1 MTIVS
6 DVEIRLRADIARL
19 QQDLNRARAEVNGAI
34 NGMSQA
40 VEKFKG
46 LLGSMFAVGSILA
59 IAHEV
64 IAAQR
69 EFDKLNTSLI
79 TATGSSKNAA
89 QAFAALQK
97 FAASTP
103 YDLKQTTEAFLKLR
117 NLGLMPSERAL
128 TSYGN
133 TAGAMGKDLMQ
144 LVEAV
149 ADATTGEF
157 ERLKEFG
164 IKAKQEGDKV
174 SLTFQGVTT
183 KIGNNAAA
191 IEKYLMDLGETKFA
205 GGMELQAKT
214 LDGAISALGD
224 SWRATL
230 RTFAQSGFGDA
241 TKEGVLG
248 LTEAL
253 GNLQSITMAVAG
265 QSKNA
270 KGEVEGFSLVSAT
283 LTPIFETI
291 ALVGNDVAFTF
302 RVLGRE
308 IAGFAAGITTFAE
321 GVANGWR
328 GLGTAAKGMFENG
341 WGNSDTVL
349 KGLGQTVD
357 SLKGSFTGMLAISQ
371 EITEQSAAD
380 RIATDARA
388 AAIIGAAAARKKAAE
403 EEAKDTSDQL
413 AQHKILGDTRKQQ
426 TDAEKKAATEA
437 LAFYTKTREA
447 SIDQLQVLEQ
457 ERDGQMALSSEE
469 KKRVE
474 ILNDL
479 VKFGKSLTAQQRSDI
494 KGWAEAIPVLAKYN
508 KELEKSKALRAEREG
523 EAYTD
528 VGAANAQTQAL
539 QDQIKYY
546 GLTEEAVLKLKAAEI
561 ELGIT
566 SGEIDDIE
574 RGRLQGL
581 LDATNEQIKLQTRLS
596 KMKSETT
603 FWTGLESTAKSTFL
617 SIANGSKDTA
627 TRLKETFKNIFFDWL
642 YQMTVQKWIINIGT
656 SISGGGAVSGIVNA
670 LGGSSSGG
678 SSIMSAFSSGGSLL
692 SIGKTIYQGFATGV
706 ASSLGGSIASL
717 GNLFGSSAV
726 SAFGTGMTL
735 TASQAS
741 TAAAA
746 YAASGNTAVAGGL
759 TAGAGAASAVP
770 IIGWIIAG
778 MAAANGFMK
787 QGFTPN
793 NDTITNPLAKAFTAP
808 TNMTYKALEKL
819 GVGKTLANILSG
831 AAINTKLFGR
841 ADPRVE
847 SMGLRGT
854 ISAAGIDADTYANI
868 IEKGGIFRSS
878 KRYTNTADLGA
889 ETDKAWDGQIKNM
902 ITAVKGFGT
911 ALGIQTNVIDSY
923 TKAFDIK
930 LTGDE
935 TKDNEAVTALFAG
948 ISDELSTRLVPSLA
962 SFQAEGETL
971 SATLLRVVNDYVTT
985 DAALTAIGKTFG
997 VMGVAGIEARE
1008 RLIAAAGGL
1017 DAFVSAVTYFQQNY
1031 LTEAEQIAPLQKQVA
1046 DSLAALGMSSV
1057 KTTDQFKAAV
1067 MGIDVSTQ
1075 AGADLFAQLMALA
1088 PAFKTVADYADE
1100 LSGVVRKSAAE
1111 VRSERA
1117 GLQNQLDQLI
1127 MTPAQLAE
1135 KARNAIDA
1143 SNRDLYDQIIAGQ
1156 ARLDRVTALNTETTA
1171 IQAVI
1176 DKSKAWISTLK
1187 DANNSLALSAQSPL
1201 TPLEKYEEARRQLE
1215 ATLARARAGDAEAQS
1230 ALSSIEQAF
1239 LSASQVVNAGDAKY
1253 ASDYAMVINANKEA
1267 IAWASKQV
1275 SIDEQSLTA
1284 MQQQVALLNN
1294 LTTSASTIA
1303 QLLAGDYTAYSAS
1316 SGSDAMVAE
1325 IKGLRADNAALTARV
1340 DQLITEQ
1347 REQTGAIITATVD
1360 SNVTAAQ
1367 TVVGGVDDSAQTTA
1381 RAAMLKEEATYV

>member
-46 LLGSMFAVGSILA
+46 LLGGLFAVGSILA

-64 IAAQR
+64 VAAQR

-117 NLGLMPSERAL
+117 NLGLTPSERAL

-224 SWRATL
+224 SWQSVL
-230 RTFAQSGFGDA
+230 RTFSQGGFG
-241 TKEGVLG
+241 EGVRSGVVQLS
-248 LTEAL
+248 EAL
-253 GNLQSITMAVAG
+253 GDLTEYFKAASDA
-265 QSKNA
+265 A
-270 KGEVEGFSLVSAT
+270 KSNGEDVNKLGPIYQAMT
-283 LTPIFETI
+283 LIFRQGVIIGTQLSFVLT
-291 ALVGNDVAFTF
+291 A
-302 RVLGRE
+302 LGR
-308 IAGFAAGITTFAE
+308 
-321 GVANGWR
+321 N
-328 GLGTAAKGMFENG
+328 
-341 WGNSDTVL
+341 
-349 KGLGQTVD
+349 
-357 SLKGSFTGMLAISQ
+357 
-371 EITEQSAAD
+371 
-380 RIATDARA
+380 
-388 AAIIGAAAARKKAAE
+388 IGAALAALNEIGKLEFADALAILKTRFSDLGEEWADVNKRIESIDKAASE
-403 EEAKDTSDQL
+403 RRRIESLQAVTSWGDELEQY
-413 AQHKILGDTRKQQ
+413 KILGDAKAQQ
-426 TDAEKKAATEA
+426 SDAEKKAAAEA

-479 VKFGKSLTAQQRSDI
+479 LKFGKSLTAQQRADI

-508 KELEKSKALRAEREG
+508 SELAKAKAFREQREN
-523 EAYTD
+523 EAYSD
-528 VGAANAQTQAL
+528 VGGAKAQTQAL
-539 QDQIKYY
+539 QDQITYY

-561 ELGIT
+561 ERGIE
-566 SGEIDDIE
+566 GGFIDDLE
-574 RGRLQGL
+574 RERLAGL

-656 SISGGGAVSGIVNA
+656 SISGGGAVSGIANA

-706 ASSLGGSIASL
+706 ASSLGGSIATL

-793 NDTITNPLAKAFTAP
+793 NGTITNPFAKAFTSP
-808 TNMTYKALEKL
+808 TNMTNKFLEKI

-868 IEKGGIFRSS
+868 IEKGGLFRSS

-935 TKDNEAVTALFAG
+935 TKDNEAVVALFAG

-985 DAALTAIGKTFG
+985 DAALTAIGKTVG
-997 VMGVAGIEARE
+997 VVGVAGIEARE

-1046 DSLAALGMSSV
+1046 DSLAALGLSSV

-1156 ARLDRVTALNTETTA
+1156 ARLDRVAALNTETTA

-1215 ATLARARAGDAEAQS
+1215 ATLASARAGDAEAQS

>member
-46 LLGSMFAVGSILA
+46 LLGGMFAVGSILA

-117 NLGLMPSERAL
+117 NLGLTPSERAL

-224 SWRATL
+224 SWQATL

-265 QSKNA
+265 QSKDA
-270 KGEVEGFSLVSAT
+270 KGEVESFSLVSAT

-302 RVLGRE
+302 RALGRE

-321 GVANGWR
+321 GVADGWR

-388 AAIIGAAAARKKAAE
+388 VAIIGAAAARKKAAE

-413 AQHKILGDTRKQQ
+413 ARYKIVGDTKAQQ
-426 TDAEKKAATEA
+426 SDAEKKAAAEA

-457 ERDGQMALSSEE
+457 ERDGQKALSSEE

-479 VKFGKSLTAQQRSDI
+479 LKFGKNLTAQQRSDI
-494 KGWAEAIPVLAKYN
+494 KGWAEAIPVLANYN
-508 KELEKSKALRAEREG
+508 KELEKAKALRAEREN
-523 EAYTD
+523 EAYSD
-528 VGAANAQTQAL
+528 VGGADAQTQSL
-539 QDQIKYY
+539 KDQIKYY

-561 ELGIT
+561 QLGIT
-566 SGEIDDIE
+566 SGDIDDIE

-581 LDATNEQIKLQTRLS
+581 LAATNAQIEAQTTLS

-603 FWTGLESTAKSTFL
+603 FWTGLESTARSTFL
-617 SIANGSKDTA
+617 SITNGSKDTA

-642 YQMTVQKWIINIGT
+642 YQMTVKKWLINI
-656 SISGGGAVSGIVNA
+656 SASVSG
-670 LGGSSSGG
+670 
-678 SSIMSAFSSGGSLL
+678 
-692 SIGKTIYQGFATGV
+692 
-706 ASSLGGSIASL
+706 
-717 GNLFGSSAV
+717 
-726 SAFGTGMTL
+726 
-735 TASQAS
+735 
-741 TAAAA
+741 
-746 YAASGNTAVAGGL
+746 
-759 TAGAGAASAVP
+759 TAG
-770 IIGWIIAG
+770 
-778 MAAANGFMK
+778 
-787 QGFTPN
+787 
-793 NDTITNPLAKAFTAP
+793 
-808 TNMTYKALEKL
+808 
-819 GVGKTLANILSG
+819 
-831 AAINTKLFGR
+831 
-841 ADPRVE
+841 
-847 SMGLRGT
+847 
-854 ISAAGIDADTYANI
+854 
-868 IEKGGIFRSS
+868 
-878 KRYTNTADLGA
+878 
-889 ETDKAWDGQIKNM
+889 
-902 ITAVKGFGT
+902 
-911 ALGIQTNVIDSY
+911 
-923 TKAFDIK
+923 
-930 LTGDE
+930 
-935 TKDNEAVTALFAG
+935 
-948 ISDELSTRLVPSLA
+948 VPSLA
-962 SFQAEGETL
+962 SAAGSVGSLLGGASSLAGISGSIGSLTGLAGVLGSVGGIATGALQTAGALLTGQIAVGQTLSAGLAALGTGSAAGAVAGLSSLAGVLGPIGLGIAGGVALLNKAFGHGSKTVTGTSITGTLTAAGATASTVNQWEKKGGWFSSTKRGTDSTPFSAAQNTALADTYKAILDVSKLMGDTVGVNTDKLATRVQQLNISLNGLTTEADKLKAVSDFFVAVGDTVAVELVPNLANFQAEGEAL
-971 SATLLRVVNDYVTT
+971 SATLQRVATDYATT
-985 DAALTAIGKTFG
+985 DAALTAIGKTVG
-997 VMGVAGIEARE
+997 VVGVAGIEARE

-1017 DAFVSAVTYFQQNY
+1017 ESLVSAVSYFQQNF
-1031 LTEAEQIAPLQKQVA
+1031 LTQAEQMAPVQKQVA
-1046 DSLAALGMSSV
+1046 DSLAALGLSSL
-1057 KTTDQFKAAV
+1057 KTNDQFKAAV
-1067 MGIDVSTQ
+1067 LGIDVSTE
-1075 AGADLFAQLMALA
+1075 AGSKLFAQLIALA

-1176 DKSKAWISTLK
+1176 DKGKAWVASLK
-1187 DANNSLALSAQSPL
+1187 DANNALAIGSQSPL

-1215 ATLARARAGDAEAQS
+1215 ATLASARAGDAEAQS

-1239 LSASQVVNAGDAKY
+1239 LAASQVVNAGDAKY

-1381 RAAMLKEEATYV
+1381 RAVMLKEEATYV